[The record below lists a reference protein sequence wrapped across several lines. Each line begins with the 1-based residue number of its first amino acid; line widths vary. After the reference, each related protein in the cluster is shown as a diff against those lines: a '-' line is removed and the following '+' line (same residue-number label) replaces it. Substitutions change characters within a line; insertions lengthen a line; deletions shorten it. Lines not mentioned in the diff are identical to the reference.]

1 MTREELHALL
11 TQILG
16 IRLQPIER
24 ATILHAIDIYA
35 KAEADRI
42 IRRQLD
48 LADVPANGPEE

>member
-11 TQILG
+11 ADVFG

-24 ATILHAIDIYA
+24 ETIFAAIDLYA
-35 KAEADRI
+35 KHEADRI
-42 IRRQLD
+42 ITRQLD

>member
-1 MTREELHALL
+1 MTWEELHALL
-11 TQILG
+11 TQIFG

-24 ATILHAIDIYA
+24 DTILAAIDIYA

-42 IRRQLD
+42 LRRQLE